1 MPKINSAVKNS
12 RVSYKGRD
20 IILDYEFELHHYH
33 LKNEYQKEG
42 LVPVEM
48 YPYQD
53 DIIVGYIPVDER
65 FGVVQLEELIKWV
78 DEVLEN
84 EYNEE

>member
-20 IILDYEFELHHYH
+20 IILDYEFELHDYH

-65 FGVVQLEELIKWV
+65 FGVVQLEELIKWA

>member
-1 MPKINSAVKNS
+1 
-12 RVSYKGRD
+12 
-20 IILDYEFELHHYH
+20 
-33 LKNEYQKEG
+33 
-42 LVPVEM
+42 M

-65 FGVVQLEELIKWV
+65 FGVVQLEELIKWA
-78 DEVLEN
+78 DEALEN